1 MTAVYFGSDSDVFFA
16 FSLRAGRFAGLW
28 RQSPGPPGRWF
39 GRGRTCIIAAML
51 LGLTIR
57 DVVLIDR
64 LSLAF
69 RRGLC
74 VLTGET
80 GAGKSILLDALGLAL
95 GRRAE
100 AGLVRAGAKEAAV
113 AAEFAVGRNHP
124 AHAILRAAGREDA
137 GETIVLRRLL
147 ATDGRSR
154 AFVNDEPSSVG
165 LLRELGDS
173 LVEIQGQFEQRGLL
187 EPANH
192 RMILDAFADHSVG
205 PAGLARAWDDWR
217 EALARETAAARL
229 LAASREEEER
239 LHHHLAELDALA
251 PEADEEAGLAVR
263 RTLLQNAERLAETL
277 AEAIGELGG
286 DGGAQAALA
295 RATRR
300 LERAR
305 ERAQGLFDMPLAAAE
320 RAAAE
325 TADALAALESA
336 ARQLELDPRE
346 LEQLEERLFALRG
359 LARKHQVSVADL
371 PALRERMAAQLAA
384 IEEGA
389 ENVEHLVR
397 DTREA
402 RARFLAAAE
411 TVSRARARAA
421 RRLDAAVA
429 AELAPLRLDKARFR
443 TVLTPLDE
451 TEWSEHG
458 CERVHFEIATTPG
471 VPFGP
476 LARIASGG
484 ELSRFM
490 LALKLVL
497 ADTSSVPTLIFDEVD
512 SGIGGAVAAAVGERL
527 QRLGTSLQVLVVTH
541 SPQVAARGA
550 HHWRVAK
557 RLAEHEAVTRVEELD
572 ADTRQ
577 EEIARMLSGRIVT
590 AEARAAAA
598 SLIAGGRA

>member
-1 MTAVYFGSDSDVFFA
+1 MARKIVFSPV
-16 FSLRAGRFAGLW
+16 FSPDAGESEA
-28 RQSPGPPGRWF
+28 
-39 GRGRTCIIAAML
+39 CIIGLML

-64 LSLAF
+64 LTLAL
-69 RRGLC
+69 RPGLC

-95 GRRAE
+95 GRRAD

-113 AAEFAVGRNHP
+113 SAEFAVGQNHP
-124 AHAILRAAGREDA
+124 AHAVLREAGHDGA
-137 GETIVLRRLL
+137 CETIVLRRLL
-147 ATDGRSR
+147 SADGRSR

-165 LLRELGDS
+165 LLRELGDC

-187 EPANH
+187 DPANH
-192 RMILDAFADHSVG
+192 RMILDAFAEYPSSL
-205 PAGLARAWDDWR
+205 PQAWHDWR
-217 EALARETAAARL
+217 AARQREEEAVRL
-229 LAASREEEER
+229 AAASREEEELLR
-239 LHHHLAELDALA
+239 HHLDELEALA
-251 PEADEEAGLAVR
+251 PEEDEEDRLAAR
-263 RTLLQNAERLAETL
+263 RSLLQNAERLAETL
-277 AEAIGELGG
+277 TEATGELGS
-286 DGGAQAALA
+286 AQAALA
-295 RATRR
+295 RVARR

-305 ERAQGLFDMPLAAAE
+305 ERAQGFLDAPLATAE

-325 TADALAALESA
+325 TTEALAVLEAA
-336 ARQLELDPRE
+336 ARGLDLDPRE
-346 LEQLEERLFALRG
+346 LEKLEERLFALRA
-359 LARKHQVSVADL
+359 LARKHQVPVAEL
-371 PALRERMAAQLAA
+371 PELRTRMAARLAA

-389 ENVEHLVR
+389 ESLEHL
-397 DTREA
+397 A
-402 RARFLAAAE
+402 RAAAE
-411 TVSRARARAA
+411 ARSRFVAAAEAVTRAREQAA
-421 RRLDAAVA
+421 RRLDAGVM

-451 TEWSEHG
+451 AEWSEHG
-458 CERVHFEIATTPG
+458 CERVHFEIATVPG
-471 VPFGP
+471 APFGP

-497 ADTSSVPTLIFDEVD
+497 AGTSSVPTLIFDEVD
-512 SGIGGAVAAAVGERL
+512 SGIGGAVAAAVGDRL

-557 RLAEHEAVTRVEELD
+557 HLAQSATVTRVEELD
-572 ADTRQ
+572 PDTRQ